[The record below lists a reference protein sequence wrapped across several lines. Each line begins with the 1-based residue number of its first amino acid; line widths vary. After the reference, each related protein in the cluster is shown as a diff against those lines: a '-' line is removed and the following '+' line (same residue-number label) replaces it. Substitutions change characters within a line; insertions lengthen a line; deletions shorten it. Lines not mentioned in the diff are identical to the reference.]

1 MQLKNIDVQLYLRDI
16 IEAFF
21 ADDNKHQQYLPVKL
35 NFALQKNLIL
45 LMQHNNM
52 IENSQKEI
60 CERYGILED
69 DHYTFSNENIS
80 VVEQEMSD
88 LDNITIELPILMV
101 DIDTIND
108 LQLTVAQMHAI
119 MFMVKNEKE

>member
-1 MQLKNIDVQLYLRDI
+1 MQLKNREVQLYLRDI

-21 ADDNKHQQYLPVKL
+21 TDDNKHQQYLPVKL

-60 CERYGILED
+60 FERYGILED

-88 LDNITIELPILMV
+88 LDNIVIELPILTV
-101 DIDTIND
+101 DIDAIND